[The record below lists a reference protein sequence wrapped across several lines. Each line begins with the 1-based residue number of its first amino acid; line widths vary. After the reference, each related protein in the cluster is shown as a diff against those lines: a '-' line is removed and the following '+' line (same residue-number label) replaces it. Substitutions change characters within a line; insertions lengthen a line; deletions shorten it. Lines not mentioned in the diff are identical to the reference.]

1 MVATSKRE
9 VATIYEQHRIQ
20 TTVSVSYWQ
29 MLTQI
34 CESLGANRAEFFRA
48 TIVNEINRLAP
59 KLLGY
64 EVGSSEDRYEKL
76 YSYWLGDR
84 CLKASPSRN
93 PFGFTINLSITE
105 SVLSLYGEDAVK
117 KAILRYSKILHN
129 QSRYNWCPVR
139 QFEDWLAND
148 IKLFLPGVRPS
159 PYKRYARP
167 AAVTEREVVQ
177 AALNVELWDT

>member
-1 MVATSKRE
+1 
-9 VATIYEQHRIQ
+9 
-20 TTVSVSYWQ
+20 

-34 CESLGANRAEFFRA
+34 LDTLNTTQAAFLRAI
-48 TIVNEINRLAP
+48 TINEINRLAP
-59 KLLGY
+59 KLLGI
-64 EVGSSEDRYEKL
+64 EPGSPEDKYHKI
-76 YSYWLGDR
+76 YSYWLGQR
-84 CLKASPSRN
+84 SLKPNTDHRIN
-93 PFGFTINLSITE
+93 PAITE
-105 SVLSLYGEDAVK
+105 SALSLYGEDKIK
-117 KAILRYSKILHN
+117 KAIMRYSKIIHN

-148 IKLFLPGVRPS
+148 IKLFLPGAKPS